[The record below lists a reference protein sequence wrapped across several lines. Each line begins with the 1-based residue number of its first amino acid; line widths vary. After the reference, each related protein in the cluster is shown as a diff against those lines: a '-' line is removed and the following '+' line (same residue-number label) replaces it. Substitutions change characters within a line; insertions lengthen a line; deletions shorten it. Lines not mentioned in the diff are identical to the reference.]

1 MPLPQDHASTAPLRS
16 RQLDA
21 TILMTQLDLP
31 AVFSLVAHE
40 LRSPASVIAG
50 CARMLNEGRL
60 NDEDRRRVYGQIG
73 RAADRVTTIGQQS
86 SDVARWLR
94 DGTARI
100 PTSPLSVRAVLQGAV
115 AQSQAPARVE
125 ILEFA
130 DDALERL
137 CLPVLDRPAL
147 ICAVTA
153 IVDLVC
159 REVPEGTIA
168 AAAYAGEPATSCDIL
183 IGPRDSLVS
192 LSTADRS
199 AILTSQPSLETG
211 GMGLALVVCTA
222 VVAAHDGHLLAFP
235 DRRDVVGMRL
245 PAQQEA

>member
-1 MPLPQDHASTAPLRS
+1 MPLPQDNASTAALRS
-16 RQLDA
+16 RQVDA
-21 TILMTQLDLP
+21 PILMTQLDLP

-94 DGTARI
+94 DGTTRI
-100 PTSPLSVRAVLQGAV
+100 PTSPLSVRTVLQAAV
-115 AQSQAPARVE
+115 AQSQSPARVE
-125 ILEFA
+125 ILEFE
-130 DDALERL
+130 DAVLERV
-137 CLPVLDRPAL
+137 CLPVLDRAAL
-147 ICAVTA
+147 LCAVTA

-168 AAAYAGEPATSCDIL
+168 AAAYAGAAGTACDIL
-183 IGPRDSLVS
+183 IGPRDAIAAL
-192 LSTADRS
+192 TPADRS
-199 AILTSQPSLETG
+199 GIVTSQPSLETG

-222 VVAAHDGHLLAFP
+222 VVAAHEGHLLAFP
-235 DRRDVVGMRL
+235 ERRDIVGLRL